1 MDMAAPP
8 QPLLKHTKLTCVFY
22 QRGDTLGKLLAH
34 IALAPVLLLV
44 FQFAKVYTRRE
55 VHEAALLAGLVLEE
69 GMARALKHL
78 LQHPRPATCAML
90 HICHSHGMPS
100 SHTSMMTCWA
110 TLAAFAVFRHWK
122 QQGIASRLLSVL
134 ELGGYA
140 GLAGA
145 VAASR
150 VYLGYHSLDQVAA
163 GAAFGILFGCAWCVL
178 VHALQPLYKALAGV
192 PLLQQLG
199 VKDTYSCAE
208 PLLVE
213 AAAHAAAAKDA
224 GVQKSR
230 SKKQL

>member
-1 MDMAAPP
+1 
-8 QPLLKHTKLTCVFY
+8 
-22 QRGDTLGKLLAH
+22 
-34 IALAPVLLLV
+34 
-44 FQFAKVYTRRE
+44 
-55 VHEAALLAGLVLEE
+55 
-69 GMARALKHL
+69 
-78 LQHPRPATCAML
+78 
-90 HICHSHGMPS
+90 
-100 SHTSMMTCWA
+100 
-110 TLAAFAVFRHWK
+110 
-122 QQGIASRLLSVL
+122 
-134 ELGGYA
+134 
-140 GLAGA
+140 
-145 VAASR
+145 
-150 VYLGYHSLDQVAA
+150 LDQVAA